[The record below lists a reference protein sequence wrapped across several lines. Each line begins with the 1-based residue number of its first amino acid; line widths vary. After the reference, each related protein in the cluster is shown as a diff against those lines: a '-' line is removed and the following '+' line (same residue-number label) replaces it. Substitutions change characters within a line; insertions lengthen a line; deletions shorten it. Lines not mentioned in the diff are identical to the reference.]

1 MTARARVPALAA
13 LFLAAWPIAIA
24 AQSLLQRTPNL
35 SGGWDG
41 TPGMVY
47 FNFLHR
53 FTVSP
58 APQRQVTN
66 YPTFLLGAG
75 LPGKVLLALNYS
87 TRSDLVPQ
95 YPNEWEFLA
104 RVLPLNQFSG
114 FPLDVALQA
123 GYNLA
128 AESVDGELSVSR
140 QLGSVRLLGAARAM
154 SHGYGQDSARFALAG
169 GATLQFLRWFAL
181 AADVAQL
188 LNATEREELAW
199 GAALQLAIPYTPHTL
214 SLQVTNTNSLT
225 VEGASRGAST
235 RRYGFEFTI
244 PIHPKRFLGGAQT
257 AARSSEP
264 QPPDEMPPSGPVVR
278 ARMRNVVFEPAEL
291 RIQAGTT
298 VVWRNED
305 QMMHTVKASDASWE
319 SPEIQPGGTYR
330 RAFTQPGRYEIT
342 CGPHPFMKLT
352 VEVRA

>member
-1 MTARARVPALAA
+1 MTARARVPALVAI
-13 LFLAAWPIAIA
+13 FLMAGPLAVA

-41 TPGMVY
+41 TPGTVY

-53 FTVSP
+53 FTVTP

-75 LPGKVLLALNYS
+75 LPGNALVAFNYS
-87 TRSDLVPQ
+87 TRSAVVPN

-104 RVLPLNQFSG
+104 RVMPLKQFSG
-114 FPLDVALQA
+114 FPADLSLQA

-128 AESVDGELSVSR
+128 AESVDGELNVSR
-140 QLGSVRLLGAARAM
+140 QFGPLRLLGVARGM
-154 SHGYGQDSARFALAG
+154 SHAYGQDTARFAFGG
-169 GATLQFLRWFAL
+169 GASLQFLRWFAVSGD
-181 AADVAQL
+181 AVQL
-188 LNATEREELAW
+188 LDASDREELAW
-199 GAALQLAIPYTPHTL
+199 GGALQIAIPYTPHTL

-225 VEGASRGAST
+225 VEGASRGEST

-244 PIHPKRFLGGAQT
+244 PLHLNRYRGGPQT
-257 AARSSEP
+257 VARGSVPQTDEP
-264 QPPDEMPPSGPVVR
+264 PTGGPIVR
-278 ARMRNVVFEPAEL
+278 ARMRGAAFEPAQL

-298 VVWRNED
+298 VVWSNDD
-305 QMMHTVKASDASWE
+305 QMMHTVKAADASWE
-319 SPEIQPGGTYR
+319 SPEMKPGGTYR

-352 VEVRA
+352 VEVR